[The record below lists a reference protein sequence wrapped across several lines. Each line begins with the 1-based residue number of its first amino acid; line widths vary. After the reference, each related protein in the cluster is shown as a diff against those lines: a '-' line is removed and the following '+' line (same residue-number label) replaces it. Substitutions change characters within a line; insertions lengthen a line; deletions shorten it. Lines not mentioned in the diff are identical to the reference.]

1 MEIVSRDPF
10 IVIAALSYIIAVAF
24 VYYLVVVKGK
34 EKKVKI
40 TKGFFNALREGLK
53 SGSIET
59 IDDVVDIYK
68 GISGLGADDLD
79 YRYGLSRRLREF
91 LVELI
96 SKKFDETLV
105 DEIIREWKGRISD
118 FIKKNEAVSPYSD
131 LPAAE
136 RNILSDIS
144 TFLEKNDTESVK
156 RKSLELA
163 GMIQARHDDLIKVRN
178 VNKWTIPL
186 SIIGLILTVIFGILA
201 LKK

>member
-1 MEIVSRDPF
+1 MELRDPF
-10 IVIAALSYIIAVAF
+10 IFMMMLTYVIAGIIA
-24 VYYLVVVKGK
+24 YYFVVVRGR

-40 TKGFFNALREGLK
+40 KQGFFNALKEGFK
-53 SGSIET
+53 SGSITT

-68 GISGLGADDLD
+68 GISGLGAEDLD

-96 SKKFDETLV
+96 SKKFDETLG
-105 DEIIREWKGRISD
+105 DEIIREWKGKISD
-118 FIKKNEAVSPYSD
+118 FIKKNEQVSPYAD

-156 RKSLELA
+156 RKTLELA
-163 GMIQARHDDLIKVRN
+163 GMIQARHDDLNKVRN

-186 SIIGLILTVIFGILA
+186 SIIGLIFTVIFGILA